1 MGMKISVA
9 ERKRKGEDV
18 GMKRRTTLWLL
29 AAALLAALLAGCQSG
44 SGQRADG
51 ASDAE
56 QGVVSVEESA
66 PDSGENAGETAA
78 VVTATKQEKARTV
91 ITTDGEVDDQDSV
104 IRALLYANDMDIAGI
119 VLTSSMYHYAGDEEK
134 GVEPYRWTGTE
145 WIYNFLDAYEEVY
158 GNLKAHDPDYPEPSY
173 LKSVTRIGNISN
185 KGEMEEVTDGSEFL
199 KALFLDDDPRT
210 LYVQTWGGTNTT
222 ARALKSIEEEYAD
235 TEQWEA
241 VRDKING
248 KVVLYIILDQDESYG
263 DYIAQSWPGLTVI
276 NDRSNFWHFAYAWQ
290 FHSDELNDT
299 LKAAWC
305 FPNLADGKGP
315 LMDYYALMGD
325 GKMLPGELYEEQRGT
340 DDYLAANPNYE
351 RYDFISEGDSPSFF
365 YLLDTGLRSME
376 NPSYGG
382 WGGRFGQEGD
392 KLYKN
397 TVVDYNPYSGRYE
410 AQYTLSRWFTDIQN
424 DFAARVDWCLTDDD
438 TAVNHAPTV
447 SVTEGIDLTAA
458 PGEEVALTAVGE
470 DKDGDA
476 LSYRWWRYFE
486 ADTYQDTEY
495 ANEVVADDSLGLLI
509 DLTRDVAEGEP
520 LDTIAITGADEA
532 QMSFTVP
539 EDAKPGDTIHMIAEV
554 QDDGAHTLKH
564 YQRVIITVR

>member
-1 MGMKISVA
+1 M
-9 ERKRKGEDV
+9 KRKAAV
-18 GMKRRTTLWLL
+18 WLL
-29 AAALLAALLAGCQSG
+29 TAALFASLLAGCQSG
-44 SGQRADG
+44 GGQQMEE

-56 QGVVSVEESA
+56 QEEVLTEA
-66 PDSGENAGETAA
+66 PETSDAQTDA
-78 VVTATKQEKARTV
+78 VVTSTRQEKARTV

-119 VLTSSMYHYAGDEEK
+119 VLTSSMYHYAGDESK
-134 GVEPYRWTGTE
+134 GVEPYRWTGTD
-145 WIYNFLDAYEEVY
+145 WIYNFLDAYEAVY
-158 GNLKAHDPDYPEPSY
+158 DNLKAHDPDYPAPDY
-173 LKSVTRIGNISN
+173 LKSVTHIGNIKN

-235 TEQWEA
+235 TEQWAEIQ
-241 VRDKING
+241 DKINR

-263 DYIAQSWPGLTVI
+263 DYIAQSWPDLMII

-299 LKAAWC
+299 LKAAWNVE
-305 FPNLADGKGP
+305 NLLDKGP

-325 GKMLPGELYEEQRGT
+325 GKILEGELYEELRGT

-365 YLLDTGLRSME
+365 YLLDTGLRSLE

-397 TVVDYNPYSGRYE
+397 TVVDYNPHSGRYE

-424 DFAARVDWCLTDDD
+424 DFAARTDWCLTDDD

-447 SVTEGIDLTAA
+447 SVTEGIDIAAA
-458 PGEEVALTAVGE
+458 PGETVTLTAVGE

-495 ANEVVADDSLGLLI
+495 ANEITDDDSAGLLL
-509 DLTRDVAEGEP
+509 DLTREVAENEP
-520 LDTIAITGADEA
+520 QDTIEITGANQA
-532 QMSFTVP
+532 QMSFVVP
-539 EDAKPGDTIHMIAEV
+539 ADAKSGDTIHMIAEV

-564 YQRVIITVR
+564 YQRVIITVQ